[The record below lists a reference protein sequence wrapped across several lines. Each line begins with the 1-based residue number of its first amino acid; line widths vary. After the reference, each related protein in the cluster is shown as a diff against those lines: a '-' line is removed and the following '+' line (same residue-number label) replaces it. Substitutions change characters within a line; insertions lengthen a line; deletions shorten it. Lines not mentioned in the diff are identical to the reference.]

1 MEGPLAKTS
10 FDHGR
15 FLVDYGAI
23 LHEVSVEHQKEP
35 DGPRLRNGRSAHAQ
49 NRLGFRVFRYIC

>member
-15 FLVDYGAI
+15 FLVDYGATV
-23 LHEVSVEHQKEP
+23 HEVRQWFKGFILGVVLP
-35 DGPRLRNGRSAHAQ
+35 SANQ
-49 NRLGFRVFRYIC
+49 VFFIFE